1 MRITT
6 TEETERPTEWLR
18 RLAENR
24 GLYRQLLDSAGS
36 LALAAYRLARARCRV
51 QAVPNAVPTAAELR
65 VAAHEITRYVGL
77 PVSLHVGQ
85 LIADCDQAGLI
96 VIVPINASAA

>member
-24 GLYRQLLDSAGS
+24 ALYQKLIESAGG

-51 QAVPNAVPTAAELR
+51 QAVPTTVPTVAELR
-65 VAAHEITRYVGL
+65 VAAHEITRYVGMRTT
-77 PVSLHVGQ
+77 LHVGQ
-85 LIADCDQAGLI
+85 LIADCEQAGLP
-96 VIVPINASAA
+96 VIVPMNASAA